1 MVNLVK
7 KRDGRVEP
15 FECSHITIAI
25 QKAAKSV
32 NEELPDKFYEEVC
45 SLISNQNKTKI
56 GVEEIQDI
64 IEKHLMDNKHYAV
77 AKNFILY
84 REKHKEI
91 RSILEK
97 EEFMKFYIQASN
109 AASGSKYD
117 SNANVT
123 EKNIATLNGE
133 IPKLD
138 YLRLNRKR
146 VMDKLRELYPGFNV
160 KQYEKDLESHI
171 LYKHDESSSPGIYPY
186 TYSAKEVVNVKY
198 NDLMYLTALDGLY
211 DLVNYPEKLLDEKD
225 EVYGKFPENLFIQDR
240 DGKFTKV
247 TRLIKKRRHRD
258 LVRIKTEFGE
268 DLVVTDNHPI
278 IISDDKNDTVD
289 AIDGEGKKQF
299 RVTPKIEFGG
309 KKVIDT
315 ASIVPYD
322 EKFENFILTRKAGW
336 TPYTSLKR
344 HLSLDEKFGYVIG
357 FFIGDGYFK
366 NDEGGEALFFV
377 QKERETLE
385 KLAEIIYESTGCTTL
400 IREKPNR
407 DNVVTGYTAEV
418 KSFAL
423 YYIFKEYFHIR
434 DYAQNKNIPINILQF
449 TREFAKGILEG
460 LIDSDGCVG
469 HECTCAIRLS
479 SRECIMQITSLLK
492 EFGYKPKNGWN
503 SAPFNEPEEKKLIH
517 GNYSL
522 WGVAF
527 CPEEGSEPF
536 EMSYKWKK
544 VTRTAKPKH
553 KDGWVDIDTVKTI
566 PANDHYLHLN
576 EFIYDITTE
585 TNTFICNN
593 IWVHNCAA
601 VSMWPFLND
610 GLKNIGGL
618 SAAPKNIDSFCGM
631 FLHLVFALASQF
643 AGAVAF
649 GEFFNCFDYYARKEW
664 GDHYYKHDNLA
675 AHLKYRKN
683 ASGEYETYEIS
694 ISKQI
699 EQYFQQIVYGLNQPA
714 GNRSYQS
721 PFTNFS
727 YYDKNY
733 WEALFAD
740 FCYPDGTKPQWESVS
755 YLQKK
760 FMKWFNQERTK
771 TVLTFPVETMALLS
785 DGKNRILDEEYEK
798 FTAEMYAEGHSFF
811 TYISDNPNGL
821 SSCCFSGEEEIEV
834 YINGSPKKMTIQE
847 YVDSIDSNVNP
858 KGFDV
863 VNGDRILSYS
873 IEDGSKE
880 EVNITGILKKKYS
893 GTMYRIGINSKYI
906 TVTGDHPLMVS
917 DIHSNRV
924 LKVLAQD
931 FDFNNHLVALE
942 SSNGIDFCKASTYE
956 KEEVENK
963 IVYDIQLEKNHFF
976 SANGIITHN
985 CRLRNEVEDNEFSF
999 TNGLSGVATGS
1010 KSVITLNLNRIV
1022 QNYAKSKSKDKGEF
1036 KEYLVKILDRVYKYH
1051 HAYNELLKDLQAS
1064 NMLPVYNAGFISLNQ
1079 QFLTIGINGMNEAA
1093 EFLGLECSDNP
1104 EYQAFVDSVCSTIS
1118 EQNKLHKTKDM
1129 KFNQEYVPAE
1139 NLGVKNYR
1147 WDKEAGYKVPKDRNA
1162 YNSYFYL
1169 PDNENTEILER
1180 FRLQGRRYTQN
1191 LDGGVALHCNLQ
1203 EHLSEEQYLKLMRY
1217 AVQEGCSF
1225 FTFNVKNSICNDC
1238 GYISKHTID
1247 KCPHCGSTNIDWIT
1261 RIIGYLKRIGNFSEA
1276 RQQEASRRV
1285 YK

>member
-32 NEELPDKFYEEVC
+32 NEELPEKFYEEVC

-64 IEKHLMDNKHYAV
+64 IEKHLMDNKHYEV

-186 TYSAKEVVNVKY
+186 
-198 NDLMYLTALDGLY
+198 
-211 DLVNYPEKLLDEKD
+211 
-225 EVYGKFPENLFIQDR
+225 
-240 DGKFTKV
+240 
-247 TRLIKKRRHRD
+247 
-258 LVRIKTEFGE
+258 
-268 DLVVTDNHPI
+268 
-278 IISDDKNDTVD
+278 
-289 AIDGEGKKQF
+289 
-299 RVTPKIEFGG
+299 
-309 KKVIDT
+309 
-315 ASIVPYD
+315 
-322 EKFENFILTRKAGW
+322 
-336 TPYTSLKR
+336 
-344 HLSLDEKFGYVIG
+344 
-357 FFIGDGYFK
+357 
-366 NDEGGEALFFV
+366 
-377 QKERETLE
+377 
-385 KLAEIIYESTGCTTL
+385 
-400 IREKPNR
+400 
-407 DNVVTGYTAEV
+407 
-418 KSFAL
+418 
-423 YYIFKEYFHIR
+423 
-434 DYAQNKNIPINILQF
+434 
-449 TREFAKGILEG
+449 
-460 LIDSDGCVG
+460 
-469 HECTCAIRLS
+469 
-479 SRECIMQITSLLK
+479 
-492 EFGYKPKNGWN
+492 
-503 SAPFNEPEEKKLIH
+503 
-517 GNYSL
+517 
-522 WGVAF
+522 
-527 CPEEGSEPF
+527 
-536 EMSYKWKK
+536 
-544 VTRTAKPKH
+544 
-553 KDGWVDIDTVKTI
+553 
-566 PANDHYLHLN
+566 
-576 EFIYDITTE
+576 
-585 TNTFICNN
+585 
-593 IWVHNCAA
+593 CAA

-785 DGKNRILDEEYEK
+785 DGKDRILDEEYEK

-821 SSCCFSGEEEIEV
+821 SSC
-834 YINGSPKKMTIQE
+834 
-847 YVDSIDSNVNP
+847 
-858 KGFDV
+858 
-863 VNGDRILSYS
+863 
-873 IEDGSKE
+873 
-880 EVNITGILKKKYS
+880 
-893 GTMYRIGINSKYI
+893 
-906 TVTGDHPLMVS
+906 
-917 DIHSNRV
+917 
-924 LKVLAQD
+924 
-931 FDFNNHLVALE
+931 
-942 SSNGIDFCKASTYE
+942 
-956 KEEVENK
+956 
-963 IVYDIQLEKNHFF
+963 
-976 SANGIITHN
+976 

-1036 KEYLVKILDRVYKYH
+1036 KEYLIKILDRVYKYH

-1064 NMLPVYNAGFISLNQ
+1064 NMLPVYDAGFISLNQ

-1118 EQNKLHKTKDM
+1118 EQNKIHKTKDM

-1169 PDNENTEILER
+1169 PDNEDTEILER

-1217 AVQEGCSF
+1217 AVQEGCSY
-1225 FTFNVKNSICNDC
+1225 FTFNVKNSVCNEC

-1261 RIIGYLKRIGNFSEA
+1261 RIIGYLKRIANFSEA
-1276 RQQEASRRV
+1276 RQQEALRRV

>member
-64 IEKHLMDNKHYAV
+64 IEKYLMDNKCYEV

-186 TYSAKEVVNVKY
+186 
-198 NDLMYLTALDGLY
+198 
-211 DLVNYPEKLLDEKD
+211 
-225 EVYGKFPENLFIQDR
+225 
-240 DGKFTKV
+240 
-247 TRLIKKRRHRD
+247 
-258 LVRIKTEFGE
+258 
-268 DLVVTDNHPI
+268 
-278 IISDDKNDTVD
+278 
-289 AIDGEGKKQF
+289 
-299 RVTPKIEFGG
+299 
-309 KKVIDT
+309 
-315 ASIVPYD
+315 
-322 EKFENFILTRKAGW
+322 
-336 TPYTSLKR
+336 
-344 HLSLDEKFGYVIG
+344 
-357 FFIGDGYFK
+357 
-366 NDEGGEALFFV
+366 
-377 QKERETLE
+377 
-385 KLAEIIYESTGCTTL
+385 
-400 IREKPNR
+400 
-407 DNVVTGYTAEV
+407 
-418 KSFAL
+418 
-423 YYIFKEYFHIR
+423 
-434 DYAQNKNIPINILQF
+434 
-449 TREFAKGILEG
+449 
-460 LIDSDGCVG
+460 
-469 HECTCAIRLS
+469 
-479 SRECIMQITSLLK
+479 
-492 EFGYKPKNGWN
+492 
-503 SAPFNEPEEKKLIH
+503 
-517 GNYSL
+517 
-522 WGVAF
+522 
-527 CPEEGSEPF
+527 
-536 EMSYKWKK
+536 
-544 VTRTAKPKH
+544 
-553 KDGWVDIDTVKTI
+553 
-566 PANDHYLHLN
+566 
-576 EFIYDITTE
+576 
-585 TNTFICNN
+585 
-593 IWVHNCAA
+593 CAA

-785 DGKNRILDEEYEK
+785 DGKDRILDEEYEK

-821 SSCCFSGEEEIEV
+821 SSCCFSGEEIIRIKDKDGWA
-834 YINGSPKKMTIQE
+834 YTAIKDF
-847 YVDSIDSNVNP
+847 VDSQNSDINPVGTSNLQYESS
-858 KGFDV
+858 
-863 VNGDRILSYS
+863 IISYNTDENS
-873 IEDGSKE
+873 E
-880 EVNITGILKKKYS
+880 ETKITGILKKLYT
-893 GTMYRIGINSKYI
+893 GNMYKIQVGNSMI
-906 TVTGDHPLMVS
+906 EVTEDHPLMVK
-917 DIHSNRV
+917 DKITGEI
-924 LKVLAQD
+924 KQILAKD
-931 FDFNNHLVALE
+931 FD
-942 SSNGIDFCKASTYE
+942 KE
-956 KEEVENK
+956 K
-963 IVYDIQLEKNHFF
+963 
-976 SANGIITHN
+976 
-985 CRLRNEVEDNEFSF
+985 
-999 TNGLSGVATGS
+999 
-1010 KSVITLNLNRIV
+1010 
-1022 QNYAKSKSKDKGEF
+1022 
-1036 KEYLVKILDRVYKYH
+1036 YLI
-1051 HAYNELLKDLQAS
+1051 AIE
-1064 NMLPVYNAGFISLNQ
+1064 
-1079 QFLTIGINGMNEAA
+1079 
-1093 EFLGLECSDNP
+1093 
-1104 EYQAFVDSVCSTIS
+1104 
-1118 EQNKLHKTKDM
+1118 
-1129 KFNQEYVPAE
+1129 
-1139 NLGVKNYR
+1139 
-1147 WDKEAGYKVPKDRNA
+1147 
-1162 YNSYFYL
+1162 
-1169 PDNENTEILER
+1169 
-1180 FRLQGRRYTQN
+1180 
-1191 LDGGVALHCNLQ
+1191 
-1203 EHLSEEQYLKLMRY
+1203 
-1217 AVQEGCSF
+1217 
-1225 FTFNVKNSICNDC
+1225 
-1238 GYISKHTID
+1238 
-1247 KCPHCGSTNIDWIT
+1247 
-1261 RIIGYLKRIGNFSEA
+1261 
-1276 RQQEASRRV
+1276 
-1285 YK
+1285 

>member
-32 NEELPDKFYEEVC
+32 NEELPEKFYEEVC

-64 IEKHLMDNKHYAV
+64 IEKYLMDNKCYEV

-186 TYSAKEVVNVKY
+186 
-198 NDLMYLTALDGLY
+198 
-211 DLVNYPEKLLDEKD
+211 
-225 EVYGKFPENLFIQDR
+225 
-240 DGKFTKV
+240 
-247 TRLIKKRRHRD
+247 
-258 LVRIKTEFGE
+258 
-268 DLVVTDNHPI
+268 
-278 IISDDKNDTVD
+278 
-289 AIDGEGKKQF
+289 
-299 RVTPKIEFGG
+299 
-309 KKVIDT
+309 
-315 ASIVPYD
+315 
-322 EKFENFILTRKAGW
+322 
-336 TPYTSLKR
+336 
-344 HLSLDEKFGYVIG
+344 
-357 FFIGDGYFK
+357 
-366 NDEGGEALFFV
+366 
-377 QKERETLE
+377 
-385 KLAEIIYESTGCTTL
+385 
-400 IREKPNR
+400 
-407 DNVVTGYTAEV
+407 
-418 KSFAL
+418 
-423 YYIFKEYFHIR
+423 
-434 DYAQNKNIPINILQF
+434 
-449 TREFAKGILEG
+449 
-460 LIDSDGCVG
+460 
-469 HECTCAIRLS
+469 
-479 SRECIMQITSLLK
+479 
-492 EFGYKPKNGWN
+492 
-503 SAPFNEPEEKKLIH
+503 
-517 GNYSL
+517 
-522 WGVAF
+522 
-527 CPEEGSEPF
+527 
-536 EMSYKWKK
+536 
-544 VTRTAKPKH
+544 
-553 KDGWVDIDTVKTI
+553 
-566 PANDHYLHLN
+566 
-576 EFIYDITTE
+576 
-585 TNTFICNN
+585 
-593 IWVHNCAA
+593 CAA

-683 ASGEYETYEIS
+683 ASSEYETYEIS

-785 DGKNRILDEEYEK
+785 DGKDRILDEEYEK

-821 SSCCFSGEEEIEV
+821 SSC
-834 YINGSPKKMTIQE
+834 
-847 YVDSIDSNVNP
+847 
-858 KGFDV
+858 
-863 VNGDRILSYS
+863 
-873 IEDGSKE
+873 
-880 EVNITGILKKKYS
+880 
-893 GTMYRIGINSKYI
+893 
-906 TVTGDHPLMVS
+906 
-917 DIHSNRV
+917 
-924 LKVLAQD
+924 
-931 FDFNNHLVALE
+931 
-942 SSNGIDFCKASTYE
+942 
-956 KEEVENK
+956 
-963 IVYDIQLEKNHFF
+963 
-976 SANGIITHN
+976 

-1036 KEYLVKILDRVYKYH
+1036 KEYLIKILDRVYKYH

-1064 NMLPVYNAGFISLNQ
+1064 NMLPVYDAGFISLNQ

-1118 EQNKLHKTKDM
+1118 EQNKIHKTKDM

-1169 PDNENTEILER
+1169 PDNEDTEILER

-1217 AVQEGCSF
+1217 AVKEGCSY
-1225 FTFNVKNSICNDC
+1225 FTFNVKNSVCNEC

-1261 RIIGYLKRIGNFSEA
+1261 RIIGYLKRIANFSEA

>member
-64 IEKHLMDNKHYAV
+64 IEKYLMDNKCYEV

-186 TYSAKEVVNVKY
+186 
-198 NDLMYLTALDGLY
+198 
-211 DLVNYPEKLLDEKD
+211 
-225 EVYGKFPENLFIQDR
+225 
-240 DGKFTKV
+240 
-247 TRLIKKRRHRD
+247 
-258 LVRIKTEFGE
+258 
-268 DLVVTDNHPI
+268 
-278 IISDDKNDTVD
+278 
-289 AIDGEGKKQF
+289 
-299 RVTPKIEFGG
+299 
-309 KKVIDT
+309 
-315 ASIVPYD
+315 
-322 EKFENFILTRKAGW
+322 
-336 TPYTSLKR
+336 
-344 HLSLDEKFGYVIG
+344 
-357 FFIGDGYFK
+357 
-366 NDEGGEALFFV
+366 
-377 QKERETLE
+377 
-385 KLAEIIYESTGCTTL
+385 
-400 IREKPNR
+400 
-407 DNVVTGYTAEV
+407 
-418 KSFAL
+418 
-423 YYIFKEYFHIR
+423 
-434 DYAQNKNIPINILQF
+434 
-449 TREFAKGILEG
+449 
-460 LIDSDGCVG
+460 
-469 HECTCAIRLS
+469 
-479 SRECIMQITSLLK
+479 
-492 EFGYKPKNGWN
+492 
-503 SAPFNEPEEKKLIH
+503 
-517 GNYSL
+517 
-522 WGVAF
+522 
-527 CPEEGSEPF
+527 
-536 EMSYKWKK
+536 
-544 VTRTAKPKH
+544 
-553 KDGWVDIDTVKTI
+553 
-566 PANDHYLHLN
+566 
-576 EFIYDITTE
+576 
-585 TNTFICNN
+585 
-593 IWVHNCAA
+593 CAA

-683 ASGEYETYEIS
+683 DSGEYETYEVS

-785 DGKNRILDEEYEK
+785 DGKNRIIDEEYEK

-821 SSCCFSGEEEIEV
+821 SSC
-834 YINGSPKKMTIQE
+834 
-847 YVDSIDSNVNP
+847 
-858 KGFDV
+858 
-863 VNGDRILSYS
+863 
-873 IEDGSKE
+873 
-880 EVNITGILKKKYS
+880 
-893 GTMYRIGINSKYI
+893 
-906 TVTGDHPLMVS
+906 
-917 DIHSNRV
+917 
-924 LKVLAQD
+924 
-931 FDFNNHLVALE
+931 
-942 SSNGIDFCKASTYE
+942 
-956 KEEVENK
+956 
-963 IVYDIQLEKNHFF
+963 
-976 SANGIITHN
+976 

-1036 KEYLVKILDRVYKYH
+1036 KEYLIKILDRVYKYH
-1051 HAYNELLKDLQAS
+1051 HAYNELLKDLQDS
-1064 NMLPVYNAGFISLNQ
+1064 NMLPVYDAGFISLNQ

-1118 EQNKLHKTKDM
+1118 EQNKIHKTKDM

-1169 PDNENTEILER
+1169 PDNEDTEILER
-1180 FRLQGRRYTQN
+1180 IRLQGRRYTQN
-1191 LDGGVALHCNLQ
+1191 LDGGVALHCNLR

-1217 AVQEGCSF
+1217 AVQEGCSYI
-1225 FTFNVKNSICNDC
+1225 TFNVKNSICNEC

-1247 KCPHCGSTNIDWIT
+1247 KCPHCGSNNIDWIT
-1261 RIIGYLKRIGNFSEA
+1261 RIIGYLKRITNFSEA

>member
-1 MVNLVK
+1 MVNFVK
-7 KRDGRVEP
+7 KRDGRIEP

-32 NEELPDKFYEEVC
+32 NEELPEKFYEEVC

-64 IEKHLMDNKHYAV
+64 IEKHLMDNKYYEV

-186 TYSAKEVVNVKY
+186 
-198 NDLMYLTALDGLY
+198 
-211 DLVNYPEKLLDEKD
+211 
-225 EVYGKFPENLFIQDR
+225 
-240 DGKFTKV
+240 
-247 TRLIKKRRHRD
+247 
-258 LVRIKTEFGE
+258 
-268 DLVVTDNHPI
+268 
-278 IISDDKNDTVD
+278 
-289 AIDGEGKKQF
+289 
-299 RVTPKIEFGG
+299 
-309 KKVIDT
+309 
-315 ASIVPYD
+315 
-322 EKFENFILTRKAGW
+322 
-336 TPYTSLKR
+336 
-344 HLSLDEKFGYVIG
+344 
-357 FFIGDGYFK
+357 
-366 NDEGGEALFFV
+366 
-377 QKERETLE
+377 
-385 KLAEIIYESTGCTTL
+385 
-400 IREKPNR
+400 
-407 DNVVTGYTAEV
+407 
-418 KSFAL
+418 
-423 YYIFKEYFHIR
+423 
-434 DYAQNKNIPINILQF
+434 
-449 TREFAKGILEG
+449 
-460 LIDSDGCVG
+460 
-469 HECTCAIRLS
+469 
-479 SRECIMQITSLLK
+479 
-492 EFGYKPKNGWN
+492 
-503 SAPFNEPEEKKLIH
+503 
-517 GNYSL
+517 
-522 WGVAF
+522 
-527 CPEEGSEPF
+527 
-536 EMSYKWKK
+536 
-544 VTRTAKPKH
+544 
-553 KDGWVDIDTVKTI
+553 
-566 PANDHYLHLN
+566 
-576 EFIYDITTE
+576 
-585 TNTFICNN
+585 
-593 IWVHNCAA
+593 CAA

-683 ASGEYETYEIS
+683 DSGEYETYEVS

-733 WEALFAD
+733 WNALFAD

-785 DGKNRILDEEYEK
+785 DGKNKILDEDYEK
-798 FTAEMYAEGHSFF
+798 FTTEMYAEGHSFF
-811 TYISDNPNGL
+811 TYISDNPNGIA
-821 SSCCFSGEEEIEV
+821 SC
-834 YINGSPKKMTIQE
+834 
-847 YVDSIDSNVNP
+847 
-858 KGFDV
+858 
-863 VNGDRILSYS
+863 
-873 IEDGSKE
+873 
-880 EVNITGILKKKYS
+880 
-893 GTMYRIGINSKYI
+893 
-906 TVTGDHPLMVS
+906 
-917 DIHSNRV
+917 
-924 LKVLAQD
+924 
-931 FDFNNHLVALE
+931 
-942 SSNGIDFCKASTYE
+942 
-956 KEEVENK
+956 
-963 IVYDIQLEKNHFF
+963 
-976 SANGIITHN
+976 

-1064 NMLPVYNAGFISLNQ
+1064 NMLPVYDAGFISLNQ

-1104 EYQAFVDSVCSTIS
+1104 EYQAFVDSVCTTIS
-1118 EQNKLHKTKDM
+1118 EQNKLHRTKDM

-1169 PDNENTEILER
+1169 PDNGDTEILER

-1203 EHLSEEQYLKLMRY
+1203 EHLSEAQYLKLMRY
-1217 AVQEGCSF
+1217 AVQEGCSY

-1238 GYISKHTID
+1238 GYISKHTINQ
-1247 KCPHCGSTNIDWIT
+1247 CPHCGSTNIDWIT
-1261 RIIGYLKRIGNFSEA
+1261 RIIGYLKRIANFSEA

>member
-64 IEKHLMDNKHYAV
+64 IEKYLMDNKCYEV

-186 TYSAKEVVNVKY
+186 
-198 NDLMYLTALDGLY
+198 
-211 DLVNYPEKLLDEKD
+211 
-225 EVYGKFPENLFIQDR
+225 
-240 DGKFTKV
+240 
-247 TRLIKKRRHRD
+247 
-258 LVRIKTEFGE
+258 
-268 DLVVTDNHPI
+268 
-278 IISDDKNDTVD
+278 
-289 AIDGEGKKQF
+289 
-299 RVTPKIEFGG
+299 
-309 KKVIDT
+309 
-315 ASIVPYD
+315 
-322 EKFENFILTRKAGW
+322 
-336 TPYTSLKR
+336 
-344 HLSLDEKFGYVIG
+344 
-357 FFIGDGYFK
+357 
-366 NDEGGEALFFV
+366 
-377 QKERETLE
+377 
-385 KLAEIIYESTGCTTL
+385 
-400 IREKPNR
+400 
-407 DNVVTGYTAEV
+407 
-418 KSFAL
+418 
-423 YYIFKEYFHIR
+423 
-434 DYAQNKNIPINILQF
+434 
-449 TREFAKGILEG
+449 
-460 LIDSDGCVG
+460 CV
-469 HECTCAIRLS
+469 
-479 SRECIMQITSLLK
+479 
-492 EFGYKPKNGWN
+492 
-503 SAPFNEPEEKKLIH
+503 
-517 GNYSL
+517 
-522 WGVAF
+522 
-527 CPEEGSEPF
+527 
-536 EMSYKWKK
+536 
-544 VTRTAKPKH
+544 
-553 KDGWVDIDTVKTI
+553 
-566 PANDHYLHLN
+566 
-576 EFIYDITTE
+576 
-585 TNTFICNN
+585 
-593 IWVHNCAA
+593 A

-683 ASGEYETYEIS
+683 ASGEYEIYEIS

-785 DGKNRILDEEYEK
+785 DGKDRILDEEYEK

-821 SSCCFSGEEEIEV
+821 SSC
-834 YINGSPKKMTIQE
+834 
-847 YVDSIDSNVNP
+847 
-858 KGFDV
+858 
-863 VNGDRILSYS
+863 
-873 IEDGSKE
+873 
-880 EVNITGILKKKYS
+880 
-893 GTMYRIGINSKYI
+893 
-906 TVTGDHPLMVS
+906 
-917 DIHSNRV
+917 
-924 LKVLAQD
+924 
-931 FDFNNHLVALE
+931 
-942 SSNGIDFCKASTYE
+942 
-956 KEEVENK
+956 
-963 IVYDIQLEKNHFF
+963 
-976 SANGIITHN
+976 

-1064 NMLPVYNAGFISLNQ
+1064 NMLPVYDAGFISLNQ

-1217 AVQEGCSF
+1217 AVQEGCSYI
-1225 FTFNVKNSICNDC
+1225 TFNVKNSICNDC

-1261 RIIGYLKRIGNFSEA
+1261 RIIGYLKRIANFSEA

>member
-64 IEKHLMDNKHYAV
+64 IEKHLMDNKHYEV

-97 EEFMKFYIQASN
+97 EEFMKFYIQSSN

-186 TYSAKEVVNVKY
+186 
-198 NDLMYLTALDGLY
+198 
-211 DLVNYPEKLLDEKD
+211 
-225 EVYGKFPENLFIQDR
+225 
-240 DGKFTKV
+240 
-247 TRLIKKRRHRD
+247 
-258 LVRIKTEFGE
+258 
-268 DLVVTDNHPI
+268 
-278 IISDDKNDTVD
+278 
-289 AIDGEGKKQF
+289 
-299 RVTPKIEFGG
+299 
-309 KKVIDT
+309 
-315 ASIVPYD
+315 
-322 EKFENFILTRKAGW
+322 
-336 TPYTSLKR
+336 
-344 HLSLDEKFGYVIG
+344 
-357 FFIGDGYFK
+357 
-366 NDEGGEALFFV
+366 
-377 QKERETLE
+377 
-385 KLAEIIYESTGCTTL
+385 
-400 IREKPNR
+400 
-407 DNVVTGYTAEV
+407 
-418 KSFAL
+418 
-423 YYIFKEYFHIR
+423 
-434 DYAQNKNIPINILQF
+434 
-449 TREFAKGILEG
+449 
-460 LIDSDGCVG
+460 CV
-469 HECTCAIRLS
+469 
-479 SRECIMQITSLLK
+479 
-492 EFGYKPKNGWN
+492 
-503 SAPFNEPEEKKLIH
+503 
-517 GNYSL
+517 
-522 WGVAF
+522 
-527 CPEEGSEPF
+527 
-536 EMSYKWKK
+536 
-544 VTRTAKPKH
+544 
-553 KDGWVDIDTVKTI
+553 
-566 PANDHYLHLN
+566 
-576 EFIYDITTE
+576 
-585 TNTFICNN
+585 
-593 IWVHNCAA
+593 A

-834 YINGSPKKMTIQE
+834 YVDGGPKKMTIQE
-847 YVDSIDSNVNP
+847 YVDSIDSKVDP

-873 IEDGSKE
+873 IEDGSNE

-893 GTMYRIGINSKYI
+893 GTMYRIGVNSKYI

-931 FDFNNHLVALE
+931 FDFDNHLVALE
-942 SSNGIDFCKASTYE
+942 SSNGVDFCKASTYE

-985 CRLRNEVEDNEFSF
+985 CRLRNEVEENEFSF

-1036 KEYLVKILDRVYKYH
+1036 KEYLIKILDRVYKYH

-1064 NMLPVYNAGFISLNQ
+1064 NMLPVYDAGFISLNQ

-1169 PDNENTEILER
+1169 PDNEDTEILER

-1261 RIIGYLKRIGNFSEA
+1261 RIIGYLKRIANFSEA

>member
-64 IEKHLMDNKHYAV
+64 IEKYLMDNKCYEV

-186 TYSAKEVVNVKY
+186 
-198 NDLMYLTALDGLY
+198 
-211 DLVNYPEKLLDEKD
+211 
-225 EVYGKFPENLFIQDR
+225 
-240 DGKFTKV
+240 
-247 TRLIKKRRHRD
+247 
-258 LVRIKTEFGE
+258 
-268 DLVVTDNHPI
+268 
-278 IISDDKNDTVD
+278 
-289 AIDGEGKKQF
+289 
-299 RVTPKIEFGG
+299 
-309 KKVIDT
+309 
-315 ASIVPYD
+315 
-322 EKFENFILTRKAGW
+322 
-336 TPYTSLKR
+336 
-344 HLSLDEKFGYVIG
+344 
-357 FFIGDGYFK
+357 
-366 NDEGGEALFFV
+366 
-377 QKERETLE
+377 
-385 KLAEIIYESTGCTTL
+385 
-400 IREKPNR
+400 
-407 DNVVTGYTAEV
+407 
-418 KSFAL
+418 
-423 YYIFKEYFHIR
+423 
-434 DYAQNKNIPINILQF
+434 
-449 TREFAKGILEG
+449 
-460 LIDSDGCVG
+460 
-469 HECTCAIRLS
+469 
-479 SRECIMQITSLLK
+479 
-492 EFGYKPKNGWN
+492 
-503 SAPFNEPEEKKLIH
+503 
-517 GNYSL
+517 
-522 WGVAF
+522 
-527 CPEEGSEPF
+527 
-536 EMSYKWKK
+536 
-544 VTRTAKPKH
+544 
-553 KDGWVDIDTVKTI
+553 
-566 PANDHYLHLN
+566 
-576 EFIYDITTE
+576 
-585 TNTFICNN
+585 
-593 IWVHNCAA
+593 CAA

-683 ASGEYETYEIS
+683 ASGEYEAYEIS

-785 DGKNRILDEEYEK
+785 DGKDRILDEEYEK

-821 SSCCFSGEEEIEV
+821 SSC
-834 YINGSPKKMTIQE
+834 
-847 YVDSIDSNVNP
+847 
-858 KGFDV
+858 
-863 VNGDRILSYS
+863 
-873 IEDGSKE
+873 
-880 EVNITGILKKKYS
+880 
-893 GTMYRIGINSKYI
+893 
-906 TVTGDHPLMVS
+906 
-917 DIHSNRV
+917 
-924 LKVLAQD
+924 
-931 FDFNNHLVALE
+931 
-942 SSNGIDFCKASTYE
+942 
-956 KEEVENK
+956 
-963 IVYDIQLEKNHFF
+963 
-976 SANGIITHN
+976 

-1036 KEYLVKILDRVYKYH
+1036 KEYLIKILDRVYKYH

-1064 NMLPVYNAGFISLNQ
+1064 NMLPVYDAGFISLNQ

-1118 EQNKLHKTKDM
+1118 EQNKIHKTKDM

-1169 PDNENTEILER
+1169 PDNEDTEILER

-1217 AVQEGCSF
+1217 AVQEGCSY
-1225 FTFNVKNSICNDC
+1225 FTFNVKNSVCNEC

-1261 RIIGYLKRIGNFSEA
+1261 RIIGYLKRIANFSEA

>member
-64 IEKHLMDNKHYAV
+64 IEKYLMDNKCYEV

-186 TYSAKEVVNVKY
+186 
-198 NDLMYLTALDGLY
+198 
-211 DLVNYPEKLLDEKD
+211 
-225 EVYGKFPENLFIQDR
+225 
-240 DGKFTKV
+240 
-247 TRLIKKRRHRD
+247 
-258 LVRIKTEFGE
+258 
-268 DLVVTDNHPI
+268 
-278 IISDDKNDTVD
+278 
-289 AIDGEGKKQF
+289 
-299 RVTPKIEFGG
+299 
-309 KKVIDT
+309 
-315 ASIVPYD
+315 
-322 EKFENFILTRKAGW
+322 
-336 TPYTSLKR
+336 
-344 HLSLDEKFGYVIG
+344 
-357 FFIGDGYFK
+357 
-366 NDEGGEALFFV
+366 
-377 QKERETLE
+377 
-385 KLAEIIYESTGCTTL
+385 
-400 IREKPNR
+400 
-407 DNVVTGYTAEV
+407 
-418 KSFAL
+418 
-423 YYIFKEYFHIR
+423 
-434 DYAQNKNIPINILQF
+434 
-449 TREFAKGILEG
+449 
-460 LIDSDGCVG
+460 
-469 HECTCAIRLS
+469 
-479 SRECIMQITSLLK
+479 
-492 EFGYKPKNGWN
+492 
-503 SAPFNEPEEKKLIH
+503 
-517 GNYSL
+517 
-522 WGVAF
+522 
-527 CPEEGSEPF
+527 
-536 EMSYKWKK
+536 
-544 VTRTAKPKH
+544 
-553 KDGWVDIDTVKTI
+553 
-566 PANDHYLHLN
+566 
-576 EFIYDITTE
+576 
-585 TNTFICNN
+585 
-593 IWVHNCAA
+593 CAA

-785 DGKNRILDEEYEK
+785 DGKDRILDEEYEK

-821 SSCCFSGEEEIEV
+821 SSC
-834 YINGSPKKMTIQE
+834 
-847 YVDSIDSNVNP
+847 
-858 KGFDV
+858 
-863 VNGDRILSYS
+863 
-873 IEDGSKE
+873 
-880 EVNITGILKKKYS
+880 
-893 GTMYRIGINSKYI
+893 
-906 TVTGDHPLMVS
+906 
-917 DIHSNRV
+917 
-924 LKVLAQD
+924 
-931 FDFNNHLVALE
+931 
-942 SSNGIDFCKASTYE
+942 
-956 KEEVENK
+956 
-963 IVYDIQLEKNHFF
+963 
-976 SANGIITHN
+976 

-1036 KEYLVKILDRVYKYH
+1036 KEYLIKILDRVYKYH

-1064 NMLPVYNAGFISLNQ
+1064 NMLPVYDAGFISLNQ

-1203 EHLSEEQYLKLMRY
+1203 EHLSEAQYLKLMRY
-1217 AVQEGCSF
+1217 AVQEGCSY

-1238 GYISKHTID
+1238 GYISKHTINQ
-1247 KCPHCGSTNIDWIT
+1247 CPHCGSTNIDWIT
-1261 RIIGYLKRIGNFSEA
+1261 RIIGYLKRIANFSEA

>member
-64 IEKHLMDNKHYAV
+64 IEKYLMDNKCYEV

-97 EEFMKFYIQASN
+97 EKFMKFYIQASN

-186 TYSAKEVVNVKY
+186 
-198 NDLMYLTALDGLY
+198 
-211 DLVNYPEKLLDEKD
+211 
-225 EVYGKFPENLFIQDR
+225 
-240 DGKFTKV
+240 
-247 TRLIKKRRHRD
+247 
-258 LVRIKTEFGE
+258 
-268 DLVVTDNHPI
+268 
-278 IISDDKNDTVD
+278 
-289 AIDGEGKKQF
+289 
-299 RVTPKIEFGG
+299 
-309 KKVIDT
+309 
-315 ASIVPYD
+315 
-322 EKFENFILTRKAGW
+322 
-336 TPYTSLKR
+336 
-344 HLSLDEKFGYVIG
+344 
-357 FFIGDGYFK
+357 
-366 NDEGGEALFFV
+366 
-377 QKERETLE
+377 
-385 KLAEIIYESTGCTTL
+385 
-400 IREKPNR
+400 
-407 DNVVTGYTAEV
+407 
-418 KSFAL
+418 
-423 YYIFKEYFHIR
+423 
-434 DYAQNKNIPINILQF
+434 
-449 TREFAKGILEG
+449 
-460 LIDSDGCVG
+460 
-469 HECTCAIRLS
+469 
-479 SRECIMQITSLLK
+479 
-492 EFGYKPKNGWN
+492 
-503 SAPFNEPEEKKLIH
+503 
-517 GNYSL
+517 
-522 WGVAF
+522 
-527 CPEEGSEPF
+527 
-536 EMSYKWKK
+536 
-544 VTRTAKPKH
+544 
-553 KDGWVDIDTVKTI
+553 
-566 PANDHYLHLN
+566 
-576 EFIYDITTE
+576 
-585 TNTFICNN
+585 
-593 IWVHNCAA
+593 CAA

-683 ASGEYETYEIS
+683 SSGEYEAYEIS

-821 SSCCFSGEEEIEV
+821 SSCC
-834 YINGSPKKMTIQE
+834 
-847 YVDSIDSNVNP
+847 
-858 KGFDV
+858 
-863 VNGDRILSYS
+863 
-873 IEDGSKE
+873 
-880 EVNITGILKKKYS
+880 
-893 GTMYRIGINSKYI
+893 
-906 TVTGDHPLMVS
+906 
-917 DIHSNRV
+917 
-924 LKVLAQD
+924 
-931 FDFNNHLVALE
+931 
-942 SSNGIDFCKASTYE
+942 
-956 KEEVENK
+956 
-963 IVYDIQLEKNHFF
+963 
-976 SANGIITHN
+976 
-985 CRLRNEVEDNEFSF
+985 RLRNEVEDNEFSF

-1036 KEYLVKILDRVYKYH
+1036 KEYLIKILDRVYKYH

-1064 NMLPVYNAGFISLNQ
+1064 NMLPVYDAGFISLNQ

-1169 PDNENTEILER
+1169 PDNEDTEILER

-1217 AVQEGCSF
+1217 AVQEGCSY
-1225 FTFNVKNSICNDC
+1225 FTFNVKNSVCNEC

-1261 RIIGYLKRIGNFSEA
+1261 RIIGYLKRIANFSEA
-1276 RQQEASRRV
+1276 RQQEALRRV

>member
-64 IEKHLMDNKHYAV
+64 IEKYLMDNKYYEV

-97 EEFMKFYIQASN
+97 EEFMKFYIQSSN

-146 VMDKLRELYPGFNV
+146 VMDKLRELYPGFNA

-186 TYSAKEVVNVKY
+186 C
-198 NDLMYLTALDGLY
+198 G
-211 DLVNYPEKLLDEKD
+211 
-225 EVYGKFPENLFIQDR
+225 
-240 DGKFTKV
+240 
-247 TRLIKKRRHRD
+247 
-258 LVRIKTEFGE
+258 
-268 DLVVTDNHPI
+268 
-278 IISDDKNDTVD
+278 
-289 AIDGEGKKQF
+289 
-299 RVTPKIEFGG
+299 
-309 KKVIDT
+309 
-315 ASIVPYD
+315 
-322 EKFENFILTRKAGW
+322 
-336 TPYTSLKR
+336 
-344 HLSLDEKFGYVIG
+344 
-357 FFIGDGYFK
+357 
-366 NDEGGEALFFV
+366 
-377 QKERETLE
+377 
-385 KLAEIIYESTGCTTL
+385 
-400 IREKPNR
+400 
-407 DNVVTGYTAEV
+407 
-418 KSFAL
+418 
-423 YYIFKEYFHIR
+423 
-434 DYAQNKNIPINILQF
+434 
-449 TREFAKGILEG
+449 
-460 LIDSDGCVG
+460 
-469 HECTCAIRLS
+469 
-479 SRECIMQITSLLK
+479 
-492 EFGYKPKNGWN
+492 
-503 SAPFNEPEEKKLIH
+503 
-517 GNYSL
+517 
-522 WGVAF
+522 
-527 CPEEGSEPF
+527 
-536 EMSYKWKK
+536 
-544 VTRTAKPKH
+544 
-553 KDGWVDIDTVKTI
+553 
-566 PANDHYLHLN
+566 
-576 EFIYDITTE
+576 
-585 TNTFICNN
+585 
-593 IWVHNCAA
+593 A

-683 ASGEYETYEIS
+683 DSGEYETYEVS

-798 FTAEMYAEGHSFF
+798 FTVEMYAEGHSFF
-811 TYISDNPNGL
+811 TYISDNPNGIA
-821 SSCCFSGEEEIEV
+821 SC
-834 YINGSPKKMTIQE
+834 
-847 YVDSIDSNVNP
+847 
-858 KGFDV
+858 
-863 VNGDRILSYS
+863 
-873 IEDGSKE
+873 
-880 EVNITGILKKKYS
+880 
-893 GTMYRIGINSKYI
+893 
-906 TVTGDHPLMVS
+906 
-917 DIHSNRV
+917 
-924 LKVLAQD
+924 
-931 FDFNNHLVALE
+931 
-942 SSNGIDFCKASTYE
+942 
-956 KEEVENK
+956 
-963 IVYDIQLEKNHFF
+963 
-976 SANGIITHN
+976 

-1064 NMLPVYNAGFISLNQ
+1064 NMLPVYDAGFISLNQ

-1104 EYQAFVDSVCSTIS
+1104 EYQAFVDSVCTTIS
-1118 EQNKLHKTKDM
+1118 EQNKLHRTKDM

-1169 PDNENTEILER
+1169 PDNEDTEILER

-1217 AVQEGCSF
+1217 AVQEGCSY

-1261 RIIGYLKRIGNFSEA
+1261 RIIGYLKRIANFSEA